1 MRFSERR
8 GYKTPAPMLQEH
20 DLPEELRNC
29 IWNLLWILYFN
40 DKSVGGFDGYNDS
53 FHVLSMRLR
62 NSYFKITIDDR
73 PSNPKVERKYI
84 RDRYFAFRFPEFYDF
99 LEFMA
104 NDDVESANREH
115 GGGRRS
121 RRDTFVKR
129 CNQVL
134 EQEKSRFR
142 FVSNLITTI
151 TNDEEM
157 EAVEMAAV
165 TDEAGV
171 HIRRAIE
178 LYRDRT
184 NPDYRNSVKESISA
198 VEATYRRMTG
208 TIHKNFG
215 VAIAAMEKEGMDLP
229 EPLKTGFSKIYGW
242 TSGKGGIRHALTKGA
257 RPVSEAEARLMLV
270 MCSAYVNYLLSLRSN
285 GKLR

>member
-1 MRFSERR
+1 
-8 GYKTPAPMLQEH
+8 MLEEH

-40 DKSVGGFDGYNDS
+40 DKSVGDFDGYNES

-84 RDRYFAFRFPEFYDF
+84 RDRYFALRFPEFYDF
-99 LEFMA
+99 LEFMT
-104 NDDVESANREH
+104 NDDVEFTHRKH
-115 GGGRRS
+115 GDGRGS

-134 EQEKSRFR
+134 EQERARFR
-142 FVSNLITTI
+142 FILNLVTPI

-157 EAVEMAAV
+157 AAVETAAV
-165 TDEAGV
+165 TDEAGD

-198 VEATYRRMTG
+198 VEATYCRMTG
-208 TIHKNFG
+208 TSHKNIG
-215 VAIAAMEKEGMDLP
+215 DAIAAMKTEGVDLP
-229 EPLKTGFSKIYGW
+229 GPLKSGFSKIYGW
-242 TSGKGGIRHALTKGA
+242 TSGKDGIRHALTEGA

-270 MCSAYVNYLLSLRSN
+270 MCSAYVNYLLSLRGT